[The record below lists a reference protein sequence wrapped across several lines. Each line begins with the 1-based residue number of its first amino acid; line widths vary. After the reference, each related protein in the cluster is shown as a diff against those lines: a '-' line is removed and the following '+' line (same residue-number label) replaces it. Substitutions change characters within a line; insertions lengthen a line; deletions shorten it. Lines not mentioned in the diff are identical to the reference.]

1 MKKLYI
7 VGAGGFGRELHS
19 WIQQHPDFNSA
30 WKIAGFLDDNPNAL
44 NLFGSF
50 AKVLP
55 LKGHKV
61 SIDNLYLCGLGL
73 PAVKKELLTP
83 LVKGGAEFITFIHP
97 TCVIGERVKI
107 GQGVVLCPG
116 ISISVD
122 ITIGDFSMIGPNTTI
137 GHDVS
142 IGEWNTLCAQC
153 DLTGHVVVGD
163 SVFMGSRVSVIPNKK
178 IGNKSIVGA
187 GALVI
192 SNVPEGCTVVGNPAR
207 VI

>member
-19 WIQQHPDFNSA
+19 WIQQHPDFNSV

-44 NLFGSF
+44 KLFGSF

-61 SIDNLYLCGLGL
+61 SVDNLYLCGLGL

-83 LVKGGAEFITFIHP
+83 LVKVGAEFITFIHP

-107 GQGVVLCPG
+107 GRGVVLCPG

-153 DLTGHVVVGD
+153 DITGHVVVGD
-163 SVFMGSRVSVIPNKK
+163 SVFMGSRVSVIPSKK
-178 IGNKSIVGA
+178 LGNKSIVGA
-187 GALVI
+187 GAVVI
-192 SNVPEGCTVVGNPAR
+192 SNVPEGCTVAGNPAR
-207 VI
+207 LI

>member
-1 MKKLYI
+1 M
-7 VGAGGFGRELHS
+7 
-19 WIQQHPDFNSA
+19 
-30 WKIAGFLDDNPNAL
+30 
-44 NLFGSF
+44 
-50 AKVLP
+50 
-55 LKGHKV
+55 
-61 SIDNLYLCGLGL
+61 
-73 PAVKKELLTP
+73 
-83 LVKGGAEFITFIHP
+83 
-97 TCVIGERVKI
+97 
-107 GQGVVLCPG
+107 LCPG

-163 SVFMGSRVSVIPNKK
+163 SVFMGSRVSVIPSKK

-187 GALVI
+187 GALVV
-192 SNVPEGCTVVGNPAR
+192 SNVPEGCTVAGNPAR